1 MAHKRIKS
9 NRFAGVYWRESTDP
23 RRRHNGRPDRCFD
36 YCIRVGGKLKWVN
49 VGWLSEGFSE
59 QKAANMRHEALARLA
74 QGEDLGANGANR
86 LTLDAAAQEYFTW
99 MEGEQKYAVPER
111 SRYDVHVRPGLGH
124 LEVSALTPALV
135 DGLKADLLRECS
147 EATAK
152 KVLSVCRAIVNHAA
166 RNGRFGGVNPFGRDR
181 LQMPRP

>member
-74 QGEDLGANGANR
+74 QGEGFGANGANR
-86 LTLDAAAQEYFTW
+86 LTLDTAAQEYFTW
-99 MEGEQKYAVPER
+99 MEGERKYAVPER

-124 LEVSALTPALV
+124 LEVSALMPALV
-135 DGLKADLLRECS
+135 DGLNDPSLKNRSIEKLVFLA
-147 EATAK
+147 
-152 KVLSVCRAIVNHAA
+152 
-166 RNGRFGGVNPFGRDR
+166 
-181 LQMPRP
+181 